1 MPQANKRTIQ
11 FIPPME
17 CLPVDHLPE
26 GDEWVYELKL
36 DGYRSEGIR
45 DTDGVRILSRNGNDV
60 SKKYPRVVAAL
71 GSALMKQTVVDGE
84 LVAFDDGGRPSF
96 NVMQNA
102 GQGTHVVF
110 FVFDIL
116 VDRGRDVKA
125 LPLSSRRS
133 LLETVVVFSDLVQRS
148 EQFSGSLERFTAG
161 VKEIG
166 GEGVIAKRMGS
177 RYEPGKRSGAW
188 RKKRIAIGQEFV
200 VGGLI
205 PGSTGVDSLVVGFYE
220 GKKLF
225 YTARVRAGLV
235 PAQRRDL
242 YERLKPLIVDACPF
256 ANLPQA
262 SAGRWGQGLTADKMR
277 KCVWVKPRLVA
288 QCEFLEWT
296 GSSHVRH
303 IKFVGLR
310 DDKDPRQVER
320 ES

>member
-133 LLETVVVFSDLVQRS
+133 LLETVVVFSDLVPESGVAPGER
-148 EQFSGSLERFTAG
+148 SGSRLGRNLSWADSSSAALESILWSSASM
-161 VKEIG
+161 KE
-166 GEGVIAKRMGS
+166 
-177 RYEPGKRSGAW
+177 RSC
-188 RKKRIAIGQEFV
+188 
-200 VGGLI
+200 
-205 PGSTGVDSLVVGFYE
+205 STR
-220 GKKLF
+220 
-225 YTARVRAGLV
+225 RV
-235 PAQRRDL
+235 
-242 YERLKPLIVDACPF
+242 
-256 ANLPQA
+256 
-262 SAGRWGQGLTADKMR
+262 SGRG
-277 KCVWVKPRLVA
+277 
-288 QCEFLEWT
+288 
-296 GSSHVRH
+296 
-303 IKFVGLR
+303 
-310 DDKDPRQVER
+310 
-320 ES
+320 